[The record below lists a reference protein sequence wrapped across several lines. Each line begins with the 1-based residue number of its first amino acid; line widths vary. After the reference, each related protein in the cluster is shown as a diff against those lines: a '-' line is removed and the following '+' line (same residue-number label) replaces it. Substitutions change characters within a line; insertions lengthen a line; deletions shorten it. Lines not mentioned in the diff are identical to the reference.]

1 MKVLA
6 VDDSITI
13 LQIIKYTLS
22 TENFDVETA
31 TNGAEAL
38 SKYAKI
44 RPDIV
49 TLDLSMSLMDGYETL
64 SKILNFDKNAKV
76 IMLTATEHWPVV
88 ERCLVRGAVGY
99 IAKPFRKEELINTIK
114 DPWHSVDKNTVT
126 LFSLVCNKI
135 QSSLQKIFSLDVSV
149 ELKNIK
155 VSVQPA
161 NKGFANTNGST
172 IIAVEQ
178 IQEKLELKIPSTN
191 LAFTNEIV
199 GQMQVLVLSH
209 MNSEHAKTLVRK
221 SVYTSID
228 EMDAIKEFFYTI
240 NSKFFSTICDITG
253 RILNIELIQQYD
265 ESTRYDSFE
274 YVIKGNYE
282 IIVDN
287 IHFPIETQL
296 WSNSSFVSP
305 RRM

>member
-13 LQIIKYTLS
+13 LQIIKDTLIA
-22 TENFDVETA
+22 ENFDVETA

-38 SKYAKI
+38 AKYAKL

-114 DPWHSVDKNTVT
+114 DPWHSTDKNTVT

-161 NKGFANTNGST
+161 NKGSANTNGST

-199 GQMQVLVLSH
+199 GQMRVLVLSH

-240 NSKFFSTICDITG
+240 HSKFFSIIGDISG

>member
-13 LQIIKYTLS
+13 LQIIKDTLIA
-22 TENFDVETA
+22 ENFDVETA

-38 SKYAKI
+38 SKYAKL

-49 TLDLSMSLMDGYETL
+49 TLDVSMPLMDGYETL

-76 IMLTATEHWPVV
+76 IMVTATEHWPVV
-88 ERCLVRGAVGY
+88 ERCLARGAVSY
-99 IAKPFRKEELINTIK
+99 ISKTFRKEELINTIK
-114 DPWHSVDKNTVT
+114 NPWYSTDKNIVT

-135 QSSLQKIFSLDVSV
+135 QSSLQKIFPFDVSV
-149 ELKNIK
+149 QLKKIE
-155 VSVQPA
+155 VSSQPA
-161 NKGFANTNGST
+161 NKGSANANGST
-172 IIAVEQ
+172 IIVVKQ
-178 IQEKLELKIPSTN
+178 IHEKLELKIPSTN
-191 LAFTNEIV
+191 LGFVNEIV
-199 GQMQVLVLSH
+199 GQMRVLVLSH

-221 SVYTSID
+221 STYNNID
-228 EMDAIKEFFYTI
+228 EMDATKEFFYTI
-240 NSKFFSTICDITG
+240 HSKFFSTIGDITG

-265 ESTRYDSFE
+265 ESIRYDSFE

-296 WSNSSFVSP
+296 WSNSGLLSI
-305 RRM
+305 RRF